1 MHKTNAHKKIGPGRA
16 HRKGVSIIEVFD
28 MFPDDAAAESW
39 FEARRWPE
47 GRTCPDC
54 GSNLTGGSTHL
65 TMPYRCRECRS
76 FFSVRKG
83 TVMEGSKLGLRKWAI
98 ALYMMSTSLKGTSSM
113 KIHRELGI
121 TQKTAWYLQQR
132 IREGFL
138 GNTGVRLD
146 GPVEID
152 ETFVGGKEKNKHADK
167 MLHAGRGTVGK
178 AVVAGVK
185 DRETKEV
192 RAEVVQGTD
201 RDTLQ
206 GFVEDHVVPEARK
219 FTDEHHAYHG
229 LNNHATCKHGVG
241 HWVDRTGPYQRPGEL
256 LVDVQARLPW
266 HLPSDVRQ
274 APAPLRGRVC
284 RKAQHPG
291 QGYPRTDVPAGPRIG
306 WKAAALPGLGV
317 VEICTGLIEITSTTN
332 RKTPRCLRL
341 LA

>member
-28 MFPDDAAAESW
+28 MFPDDAAAEAW
-39 FEARRWPE
+39 FEARRWPK

-54 GSNLTGGSTHL
+54 GSNRTGVSTHR

-83 TVMEGSKLGLRKWAI
+83 TVVEGSKLGLRKWAI

-121 TQKTAWYLQQR
+121 TQKTAWHLQQR

-138 GNTGVRLD
+138 GNTGVRLA

-152 ETFVGGKEKNKHADK
+152 ETFVGGLEGNKHSDK
-167 MLHAGRGTVGK
+167 KLHAGRGTVGK

-185 DRETKEV
+185 DRGTKEV
-192 RAEVVQGTD
+192 RAEVVRGTD

-206 GFVEDHVVPEARK
+206 GFVEDHVEPDAQK
-219 FTDEHHAYHG
+219 FTDEHHAYES
-229 LNNHATCKHGVG
+229 LSNHLTCKHGVG
-241 HWVDRTGPYQRPGEL
+241 HWVDG
-256 LVDVQARLPW
+256 QAHTNGLESFWSMFKRGYHGTFHRMSVK
-266 HLPSDVRQ
+266 HLHRYVNEF
-274 APAPLRGRVC
+274 AGRHNIRDRDTLEQMC
-284 RKAQHPG
+284 
-291 QGYPRTDVPAGPRIG
+291 
-306 WKAAALPGLGV
+306 
-317 VEICTGLIEITSTTN
+317 
-332 RKTPRCLRL
+332 L
-341 LA
+341 LARGLVGKRLRYRDLVS

>member
-1 MHKTNAHKKIGPGRA
+1 MHKTNVHKKIGPGRA

-28 MFPDDAAAESW
+28 MFPDDAAAEAW
-39 FEARRWPE
+39 FEARRWPD

-54 GSNLTGGSTHL
+54 GSNRTGVSTHR

-83 TVMEGSKLGLRKWAI
+83 TVMEGSKLGHRKWAI

-121 TQKTAWYLQQR
+121 TQKTAWHLQQR

-138 GNTGVRLD
+138 GNTGVRLA

-152 ETFVGGKEKNKHADK
+152 ETFIGGREKNKHSDK
-167 MLHAGRGTVGK
+167 KLHAGRGTVGK

-185 DRETKEV
+185 DRLTKEV

-206 GFVEDHVVPEARK
+206 GFVEDHVHPDARK
-219 FTDEHHAYHG
+219 FTDEHHAYQD
-229 LNNHATCKHGVG
+229 LRNHATCKHGVG
-241 HWVDRTGPYQRPGEL
+241 HWVDGMAHTNGLESFWSMFKRGYHGTFHRMSVKHLHRYVNEFAGRHNIRDRDTLEQMCL
-256 LVDVQARLPW
+256 LA
-266 HLPSDVRQ
+266 
-274 APAPLRGRVC
+274 
-284 RKAQHPG
+284 
-291 QGYPRTDVPAGPRIG
+291 
-306 WKAAALPGLGV
+306 
-317 VEICTGLIEITSTTN
+317 TGLVGK
-332 RKTPRCLRL
+332 RLRYRDL
-341 LA
+341 VA